1 MNRYRNLS
9 HRFPSNLLIV
19 AKHDMLKVVFSRG
32 GKLVTN
38 YLDAK
43 CTLILASDHG
53 SWQITSMWSSYPC
66 GCNRKNQESASGPR
80 KSFYSVTN
88 APGNTGGNYCCFP
101 IFFYYIVKKMESY
114 TSYNILCSRTDFQGY
129 AVWIFVCKLVS
140 FKRIQFSNLQIISGG
155 LFSAEKHT
163 WHPWSLI
170 PSIQ

>member
-1 MNRYRNLS
+1 MDPMNRYWNLS
-9 HRFPSNLLIV
+9 HRFPWNLLIV
-19 AKHDMLKVVFSRG
+19 AKHDVLKVVFSRG

-53 SWQITSMWSSYPC
+53 SWQITSMWSSYTC

-101 IFFYYIVKKMESY
+101 IFSYIVKKMESIHLIIFCAIGLIFKVMQY
-114 TSYNILCSRTDFQGY
+114 EFLFANLFLPSALNFQ
-129 AVWIFVCKLVS
+129 I
-140 FKRIQFSNLQIISGG
+140 
-155 LFSAEKHT
+155 
-163 WHPWSLI
+163 
-170 PSIQ
+170 